1 MMWNYIIAHW
11 RGRLGLLQSVLLN
24 GVAGYFLI
32 IALLWAISATP
43 ARSSQISV
51 YAWAVVLV
59 LWSIWALVGIF
70 RCGGRN
76 AFGDLSSKA
85 RRVAGMVAIVGAVLV
100 GFFTAKDIYHM
111 FVKPLF

>member
-1 MMWNYIIAHW
+1 MWNYIIAHW
-11 RGRLGLLQSVLLN
+11 RGRLGLLQSLLLN
-24 GVAGYFLI
+24 GVVGYFVI
-32 IALLWAISATP
+32 IALLWGISATP
-43 ARSSQISV
+43 AGSSRISV

-76 AFGDLSSKA
+76 AFGDPSSKV
-85 RRVAGMVAIVGAVLV
+85 RRVGGVVAIVGAVLV
-100 GFFTAKDIYHM
+100 GFFTAKDIYFL